1 MIFDQQNLFSN
12 AQSVLASA
20 VSTNVIDL
28 GATGT
33 VQGEGGPIKRD
44 IGPGTPIPLRV
55 QVVEA
60 FNNAT
65 SLQVELQVSATE
77 NFAAP
82 VVVGSQTK
90 LLADL
95 AAGSVFGGL
104 YYVPRGTNLRYVR
117 LNYTLVGTAPTTGKV
132 TAGIV
137 AGHQENN
144 L

>member
-1 MIFDQQNLFSN
+1 MIFDLQNLFSN

-33 VQGEGGPIKRD
+33 VRGEGAPIKRD
-44 IGPGTPIPLRV
+44 IGPGIPIPLRV

-82 VVVGSQTK
+82 VTVGSQTK
-90 LLADL
+90 LLANL
-95 AAGSVFGGL
+95 GAGSVFGGV
-104 YYVPRGTNLRYVR
+104 YYVPHGTNLRYVR
-117 LNYTLVGTAPTTGKV
+117 LNYTLAGTAPTTGKV

-137 AGHQENN
+137 AGHQENT

>member
-1 MIFDQQNLFSN
+1 MILDLQNLFSN
-12 AQSVLASA
+12 AQAVLASA
-20 VSTNVIDL
+20 ASTNVIDL

-33 VQGEGGPIKRD
+33 VVGEGAPIKRD
-44 IGPGTPIPLRV
+44 IGPGIPVPLRV

-77 NFAAP
+77 NFASP
-82 VVVGSQTK
+82 VSVGSQTL
-90 LLADL
+90 LLASL
-95 AAGSVFGGL
+95 TPGAVFGGL
-104 YYVPRGTNLRYVR
+104 YYVPRGTNLRYAR
-117 LNYTLVGTAPTTGKV
+117 LNYTLAGTAPTTGKV